1 MPRPLGAHRAGGIEG
16 KRLDIDNGGSLD
28 VYHLLKNEFS
38 KLAHDML
45 DEPVSIVS
53 ARALS
58 AKEAIGE
65 PDRDDYPLLKGKEV
79 MIEAQFKGSRG
90 QAFTDTP
97 GTFEGS
103 IRDIIALPL
112 TNNFQRAVFIASLN
126 AFMRE
131 LGHISGTLHCRD
143 KEPEQCAR
151 EFVQHVRE
159 RFGNPRV
166 SFVGFQPAMIERFS
180 EQFEMR
186 VLDLDED
193 NIGKTKFGLTIE
205 GPDNTEEVLRW
216 GDIILATGS
225 TCINGTIEQYLGE
238 KPVIFYGVSASAAT
252 KICGLER
259 FCRYPH

>member
-1 MPRPLGAHRAGGIEG
+1 M
-16 KRLDIDNGGSLD
+16 
-28 VYHLLKNEFS
+28 
-38 KLAHDML
+38 
-45 DEPVSIVS
+45 SIVS

-79 MIEAQFKGSRG
+79 MMKAQFRGSKG
-90 QAFTDTP
+90 QAFTDMP

-103 IRDIIALPL
+103 IRDVIALPL
-112 TNNFQRAVFIASLN
+112 SDNFQRAVFIASLN
-126 AFMRE
+126 AIMCE
-131 LGHISGTLHCRD
+131 SGHISGTVHCRD
-143 KEPEQCAR
+143 KEPAQCAR
-151 EFVQHVRE
+151 EFVEHVRE
-159 RFGNPRV
+159 RFGNPRI

-205 GPDNTEEVLRW
+205 GPNNTEEVLGW

-225 TCINGTIEQYLGE
+225 TCVNGTIEKYLGE
-238 KPVIFYGVSASAAT
+238 KPVIFFGVSEAAVT
-252 KICGLER
+252 KICGFER